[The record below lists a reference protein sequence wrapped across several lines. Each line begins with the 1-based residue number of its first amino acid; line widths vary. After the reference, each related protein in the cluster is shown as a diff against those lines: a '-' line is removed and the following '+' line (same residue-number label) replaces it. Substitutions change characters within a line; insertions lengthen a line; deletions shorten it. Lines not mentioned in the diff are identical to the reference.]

1 MTDRLDLAYLR
12 GCVNGE
18 PHANVK
24 HVSDETYDE
33 TYDETCDETCDETY
47 GETYGETDHVSTD
60 SGTGS
65 RAAAVVYIEHQ
76 IAHP

>member
-1 MTDRLDLAYLR
+1 MLI
-12 GCVNGE
+12 VNGE

-33 TYDETCDETCDETY
+33 TYDETCD
-47 GETYGETDHVSTD
+47 ETYGETDHVSTD

>member
-18 PHANVK
+18 PHANIK
-24 HVSDETYDE
+24 HVSDE

-47 GETYGETDHVSTD
+47 GETCGETDHVSTD

-65 RAAAVVYIEHQ
+65 RAAAVVYIEYQ
-76 IAHP
+76 IAHL

>member
-33 TYDETCDETCDETY
+33 TCDETYDETY
-47 GETYGETDHVSTD
+47 GETCGETDHVSTD

>member
-1 MTDRLDLAYLR
+1 MVP
-12 GCVNGE
+12 VNGE

-33 TYDETCDETCDETY
+33 TCDETYDETCD
-47 GETYGETDHVSTD
+47 ETYGETDHVSTD

>member
-18 PHANVK
+18 PHANIK
-24 HVSDETYDE
+24 HVSDETCDKTYDE
-33 TYDETCDETCDETY
+33 TYDETCSETC
-47 GETYGETDHVSTD
+47 GETNHVSTD

-65 RAAAVVYIEHQ
+65 RAATVVYIEHQ
-76 IAHP
+76 IAHL